1 MNRKYLIYGLVIL
14 LVLIA
19 DQASKMVAL
28 ATVTEGPIY
37 VWLFFNWVLVWN
49 RGISFG
55 IFNDGQSVG
64 PWLLVGFS
72 LLIVA
77 GLTVWLARVPNK
89 ALGVALS
96 TVIGGALGNIIDRV
110 RFGAV
115 VDFIDIHAF
124 GFHWPAFNIAD
135 SAIVLGIAFILADS
149 LFFEPQ
155 RLNKT
160 GNEADNDA

>member
-1 MNRKYLIYGLVIL
+1 MKRYLIYSFVIL
-14 LVLIA
+14 LVLVA

-37 VWLFFNWVLVWN
+37 VWPFFNWVLVWN

-55 IFNDGQSVG
+55 IFNDGQTVG
-64 PWLLVGFS
+64 PWLLSGFS

-77 GLTVWLARVPNK
+77 GLAVWLARVPNRV
-89 ALGVALS
+89 LGLAIS
-96 TVIGGALGNIIDRV
+96 AVIGGALGNIIDRI

-115 VDFIDIHAF
+115 VDFIDVHAF
-124 GFHWPAFNIAD
+124 GYHWPAFNIAD

-155 RLNKT
+155 RLQKA
-160 GNEADNDA
+160 GNEADYDA